1 MHLSLKVTNL
11 ITIFGISSILVSA
24 NISPVFAFNLGNALA
39 NLAEKGG
46 VSKKVTG
53 YIRDSLDPDPRNGGR
68 ILVRAVSDVG
78 IVGDAESC
86 AAFSDL
92 SSTAGSLVVGYF
104 TGGTAAGISKG
115 LGRAATDKACAE
127 KYGQPNPARV
137 EAAKQTFM
145 NSAPAISPQDREII
159 MAQIRAGER
168 IAQLQAQS
176 EIEKAKILAKS
187 ALEVET
193 TKQRGET
200 QRAIIQSQ
208 TLLKMTEMNNKKDLE
223 LAYIRLQEVQITQQ
237 NETERVRL
245 RSEADALIAKLQ
257 AEGRVREAEVVAEAL
272 IRAKQAEAEAQKA
285 VSQDAK
291 EAAIRVAEIQY
302 DALQKMTESNNATSI
317 EKARIE
323 AETRRRELRSQN
335 QNTIVD
341 AATRIILA
349 LIDRDVKKSEI
360 DAQIQISREKS
371 GIGSNPSPNSDPNL
385 VMLQQWGLTPTNC
398 GGSIVSILIEGKQ
411 YCVNPHPDLIV
422 ANYQYNRA
430 TGRLEPLS
438 SSPNPSPNPQ
448 PDWGL

>member
-1 MHLSLKVTNL
+1 MSLKFTKLV
-11 ITIFGISSILVSA
+11 TIFGISSILVSA
-24 NISPVFAFNLGNALA
+24 NISPAFAFNLWNALA
-39 NLAEKGG
+39 NVAEKGG

-92 SSTAGSLVVGYF
+92 SSTAGALVVGYF
-104 TGGTAAGISKG
+104 TGGTAAGVSKG

-127 KYGQPNPARV
+127 RYSQPNPAGV

-145 NSAPAISPQDREII
+145 NSVPRISPQDREII
-159 MAQIRAGER
+159 MAQIRGGER

-200 QRAIIQSQ
+200 QRAVIQSQ
-208 TLLKMTEMNNKKDLE
+208 TLLKMTEMNNQRDLE

-245 RSEADALIAKLQ
+245 RSDADALIAKLQ

-285 VSQDAK
+285 ISQDAK

-302 DALQKMTESNNATSI
+302 EALQKMTESNNATSI
-317 EKARIE
+317 E
-323 AETRRRELRSQN
+323 
-335 QNTIVD
+335 
-341 AATRIILA
+341 
-349 LIDRDVKKSEI
+349 
-360 DAQIQISREKS
+360 
-371 GIGSNPSPNSDPNL
+371 
-385 VMLQQWGLTPTNC
+385 
-398 GGSIVSILIEGKQ
+398 
-411 YCVNPHPDLIV
+411 
-422 ANYQYNRA
+422 
-430 TGRLEPLS
+430 
-438 SSPNPSPNPQ
+438 
-448 PDWGL
+448 